1 MERKIHKV
9 HIDKLYTLGDNESDS
24 RSEECEE
31 RFMIRPPREADA
43 MDIWGLVQSCDEL
56 DSNSPYAYLLLC
68 THFADTS
75 LVVRLGRPTGLKQCE
90 GRDDEGALVGFVLG
104 YRPPKDPDVL
114 FVWQVG
120 VDDAE
125 RGQGLGRQ
133 LLDTL
138 VDRCRADWGAKF
150 LEATVTPSNM
160 ASRMLF
166 TKFARDRPAGM
177 HESVAFSSSSFP
189 LEEGEPHEDEV
200 RLRVGPIQRATA

>member
-1 MERKIHKV
+1 MERKIHEV
-9 HIDKLYTLGDNESDS
+9 PLFELHTLGENEGDS

-31 RFMIRPPREADA
+31 RLMIRPPREADA
-43 MDIWGLVQSCDEL
+43 VDIWRLVQNCDEL

-75 LVVRLGRPTGLKQCE
+75 LVVRLGRPTDLKERSDQ
-90 GRDDEGALVGFVLG
+90 GALVGFVLG

-200 RLRVGPIQRATA
+200 CLRIGPIQRATA